1 MQTQAAKH
9 GRAYGGRPA
18 RVSRRARRKPMG
30 KAAKQ
35 LSAAARL
42 RELKRLAKRAGCSL
56 EEAAEHRAAD
66 ERYCAIH
73 GWFWQ
78 RLCIPC
84 KCAREKQRRLDHR
97 LGCE

>member
-1 MQTQAAKH
+1 MCFQVAKR
-9 GRAYGGRPA
+9 GKAWVGRPS
-18 RVSRRARRKPMG
+18 RVSGRSRRKPKG
-30 KAAKQ
+30 KVAQQ

-42 RELKRLAKRAGCSL
+42 RELIRLANRAGCSL
-56 EEAAEHRAAD
+56 EEAAGHRAAG